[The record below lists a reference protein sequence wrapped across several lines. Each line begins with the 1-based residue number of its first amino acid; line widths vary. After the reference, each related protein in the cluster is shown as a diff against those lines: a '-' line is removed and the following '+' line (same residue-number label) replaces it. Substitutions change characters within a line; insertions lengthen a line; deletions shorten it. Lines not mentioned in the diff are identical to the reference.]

1 MGARVPVVWP
11 RWCGGGAATTTA
23 LLLLLLAVAAAA
35 AAEAQ
40 ERRTAP
46 DKVSLGLYKKLFEV
60 KRKEQMNAL
69 KTLIE
74 LRDLQ
79 QQYKII
85 DIMLQGLFKVL
96 EESRVILAAANV
108 LPSGPIPDDAH
119 RGTVRAFSHVVENVA
134 FFGDVLLRFP
144 RIVHSY
150 VDGSAERLALVR
162 WGLLFCNG
170 TGVFADGTHAQL
182 LGLVRRQDGSRAPFP
197 IRAPLTAWSLYILS
211 PGAQELGLI
220 EKSPEYH
227 NPFQL
232 DEEKEEKRRKQEE
245 KREKRKG
252 PRITRSRSEL

>member
-1 MGARVPVVWP
+1 MGARVPAVWP
-11 RWCGGGAATTTA
+11 RWCGGAATTTA
-23 LLLLLLAVAAAA
+23 PLLLLLLVLLAAAA
-35 AAEAQ
+35 AAAAAGAQAQ

-46 DKVSLGLYKKLFEV
+46 DKVSLALYKKLFEV

-108 LPSGPIPDDAH
+108 LPSGPIPDDA
-119 RGTVRAFSHVVENVA
+119 RQRDAFSHVVENVA

-162 WGLLFCNG
+162 WGLHFCNG
-170 TGVFADGTHAQL
+170 TGVFADGTHTQL
-182 LGLVRRQDGSRAPFP
+182 LGLAS
-197 IRAPLTAWSLYILS
+197 
-211 PGAQELGLI
+211 QELGLI

-232 DEEKEEKRRKQEE
+232 DEEKMLRDTQVLREAFRKEEKRRKQEE